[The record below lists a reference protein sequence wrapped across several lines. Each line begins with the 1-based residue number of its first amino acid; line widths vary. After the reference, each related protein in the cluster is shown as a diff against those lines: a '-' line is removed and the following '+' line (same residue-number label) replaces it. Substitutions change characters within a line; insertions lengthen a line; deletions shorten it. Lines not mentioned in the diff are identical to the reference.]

1 MNPGAPHGAVVRT
14 GDHAAPPDGHAASL
28 ALGGDGWLQAGAGI
42 LHRPS
47 PNHDLRPEDE
57 DPWLLVLHNISL
69 PPGTFAGDAIIDFF
83 LNRLDVS
90 SHPWFQQ
97 IRDLRVSAHFLIRR
111 DGTIVQF
118 VPTRLRAWHAGVSSF
133 QGRERCNDFSIG
145 IELEGTDT
153 LPYTDL
159 QYAHLHAV
167 TAAIRARHP
176 IRHACGHEHIAP
188 GRKTDPGPAFDWER
202 FRTGVDADGS
212 LALPAHAKQ
221 NHLVDRAA
229 ARAAHK
235 RGAS

>member
-1 MNPGAPHGAVVRT
+1 MNPGAPRGAVTRT
-14 GDHAAPPDGHAASL
+14 GDHAALPDGHAAPL
-28 ALGGDGWLQAGAGI
+28 ALGGDGWLRAGAGI
-42 LHRPS
+42 LRRPS

-69 PPGTFAGDAIIDFF
+69 PPGVFQGDAIIDFF
-83 LNRLDVS
+83 LNRLNVS
-90 SHPWFQQ
+90 GHPWFRQ

-133 QGRERCNDFSIG
+133 QGRKRCNDFSIG

-153 LPYTDL
+153 LTYTDL
-159 QYAHLHAV
+159 QYAHLHAL

-221 NHLVDRAA
+221 DHPADRAA
-229 ARAAHK
+229 ARTAHK
-235 RGAS
+235 HGAS